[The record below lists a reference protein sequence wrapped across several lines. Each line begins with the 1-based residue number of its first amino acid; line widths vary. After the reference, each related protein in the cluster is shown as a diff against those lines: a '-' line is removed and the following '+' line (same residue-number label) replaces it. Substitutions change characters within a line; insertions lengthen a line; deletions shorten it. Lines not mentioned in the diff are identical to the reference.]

1 MQMSTPAPPLL
12 TTVNS
17 QVFLQM
23 VFIFEGLATL
33 SAFELAI
40 ACSLGQHL
48 VLGGKEEK
56 KKRDINMNFMQEK
69 PWISS
74 LKNKN

>member
-1 MQMSTPAPPLL
+1 MRTLAPWIL
-12 TTVNS
+12 TTVDS

-33 SAFELAI
+33 CTLELTI

-48 VLGGKEEK
+48 VLEE
-56 KKRDINMNFMQEK
+56 
-69 PWISS
+69 
-74 LKNKN
+74 